1 MLAPPRIAVTIF
13 TAFAALFACLTAPTR
28 ARADADYAPGSDA
41 WNGLSQLVAA
51 GRDIGVRVETPA
63 RLDVGTLAPDD
74 GLLLVYPTAA
84 LPVDAV
90 GAFLKAGGRVALA
103 DDYGT
108 GAALLTAYQITR
120 RPPDPAAGLRLRGN
134 DALLVARPEG
144 AHPLGEGVGALIT
157 NHPEEVRHR
166 DLEPIFAFDRGG
178 GALVLAGAVG
188 AGRLVSIGDPSVL
201 INNMLQFRGNRRF
214 ATNLV
219 RYLAEGRSGR
229 LVVVTGRTPVVG
241 RFGEVGA
248 DRPLHDLRRALE
260 QAARAT
266 LPPVVLRLAAA
277 TLCAVLL
284 VFAAS
289 ALPRRS
295 PYDGEGMFARAPHV
309 GGFEGRIAH
318 FRDGTRD
325 LTMPAVVY
333 KAELEAEI
341 VRRLGLSGLAVLR
354 DVLAELR
361 ARGATEAQVEE
372 ARGLLLEL
380 DGFEQRYERSA
391 PTRVTPAR
399 FEGMVRRG
407 EQLLALLPDRTP
419 TAR

>member
-1 MLAPPRIAVTIF
+1 VNASPRTAPAISAALAALVACVLAPG
-13 TAFAALFACLTAPTR
+13 R
-28 ARADADYAPGSDA
+28 ARADTDYDPSSDA

-51 GRDIGVRVETPA
+51 GRDIGVRVETPT

-74 GLLLVYPTAA
+74 GLLIVYPTGP
-84 LPVDAV
+84 LPVDAI
-90 GAFLKAGGRVALA
+90 GGFLKAGGRVALA

-108 GAALLTAYQITR
+108 GAALLTTYQIAR
-120 RPPDPAAGLRLRGN
+120 RPPDPGVGLRLRGN

-144 AHPLGEGVGALIT
+144 AHPLGEGVGALVT

-166 DLEPIFAFDRGG
+166 DLEPIFAFDGGG

-188 AGRLVSIGDPSVL
+188 AGRLVTLGDPSVL
-201 INNMLQFRGNRRF
+201 INNMQQFRGNRRF
-214 ATNLV
+214 ATNLI

-260 QAARAT
+260 QAARVT
-266 LPPVVLRLAAA
+266 LPPPALRLAAA
-277 TLCAVLL
+277 TLCAVLI

-295 PYDGEGMFARAPHV
+295 PYDGEGMFARTPHV

-318 FRDGTRD
+318 FREGTRD
-325 LTMPAVVY
+325 LTMPALVY

-354 DVLAELR
+354 DVLGGLR
-361 ARGATEAQVEE
+361 ARGATEAQVEQ
-372 ARGLLLEL
+372 ARELLVDL
-380 DGFEQRYERSA
+380 DALDRRYERSV
-391 PTRVTPAR
+391 PTHVTPAR
-399 FEGMVRRG
+399 FGDMVRRG
-407 EQLLALLPDRTP
+407 EQVLALLPDRTP